1 MRAYRRFALLTAL
14 LVLLLKLSLVTD
26 FATLFASVIDYLVIN
41 RIRLGSGDFL
51 LVADPARVE
60 QVWGVVAVAQL
71 AVHLLVILCAFVW
84 IMAANRSARALGAT
98 DFTYSPF
105 ASVGWYFVPV
115 WNLWKP
121 VHAMAEIWSASVR
134 GTAAWRMEELPRAF
148 AVWWP
153 LFIIVNA
160 TGRSAARH
168 ILPAQDPSAIVV
180 ANRITL
186 VSDGLS
192 ILLTMAF
199 LWIVRDIQR
208 GQRAR
213 FATLPA
219 PRPEPVYV
227 AEEAPEPD
235 PQPPVPTTQF
245 APA

>member
-1 MRAYRRFALLTAL
+1 MRAYRRFAVLTAL
-14 LVLLLKLSLVTD
+14 LVVLLKLSLVAD

-41 RIRLGSGDFL
+41 RIRLGSGDFV

-60 QVWGVVAVAQL
+60 EVWGVLAIAQL
-71 AVHLLVILCAFVW
+71 AAHILVIAFTFFW
-84 IMAANRSARALGAT
+84 IMQANRSARALGTT
-98 DFTYSPF
+98 DFTYSPL

-115 WNLWKP
+115 WNFWKP
-121 VHAMAEIWSASVR
+121 VHAMAEIWSASLR
-134 GTAAWRMEELPRAF
+134 GTAEWRMEELPRAF

-153 LFIIVNA
+153 LFIIVNT

-180 ANRITL
+180 ANKITL
-186 VSDGLS
+186 LSDGLS

-213 FATLPA
+213 FAALPA

-235 PQPPVPTTQF
+235 PQPPVPVGQF